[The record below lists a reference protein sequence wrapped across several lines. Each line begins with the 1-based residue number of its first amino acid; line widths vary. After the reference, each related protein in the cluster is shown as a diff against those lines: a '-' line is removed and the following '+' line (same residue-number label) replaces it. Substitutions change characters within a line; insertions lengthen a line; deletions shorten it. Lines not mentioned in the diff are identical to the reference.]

1 MDAHHHRLRRALGH
15 LCAAGQ
21 AENGAS
27 ETPLRVAVT
36 GTSVGIGLEFVRQYA
51 AAGARVYALCR
62 SPSAA
67 TELADLAASSGG
79 RVTVHAFDQA
89 DDASAAALK
98 TEFAGV
104 PLDVVIN
111 NAAAGGSGATR
122 GDYSEEGQM
131 FGGIDFDAW
140 SDTMNTNV
148 FGVMRA
154 TEALVPSLLLSPHP
168 KLVQLSSAAG
178 SITNAMRDGEPSPD
192 MVTTVSGHQAG
203 RVGSPG
209 YFVYRSSKAAMNMVN
224 RLLDAE
230 LAPLGVS
237 SLVLH
242 PGTVQTRMNDSGIL
256 PSESVGGM
264 VARIE
269 EMRSDKIEFMM
280 FDGTPISW

>member
-1 MDAHHHRLRRALGH
+1 MDAHHRRLRRALGH

-21 AENGAS
+21 AETCGAS
-27 ETPLRVAVT
+27 ESPLRVAVT

-111 NAAAGGSGATR
+111 NAAAGGSGPTR

-209 YFVYRSSKAAMNMVN
+209 YFVYRSSKCGQQRPRADSFPHADL
-224 RLLDAE
+224 RWLL
-230 LAPLGVS
+230 
-237 SLVLH
+237 
-242 PGTVQTRMNDSGIL
+242 QSGQ
-256 PSESVGGM
+256 
-264 VARIE
+264 R
-269 EMRSDKIEFMM
+269 
-280 FDGTPISW
+280 